1 MSTLSRRSLLTCV
14 AASGLAALTMPAW
27 TRATF
32 AAAPTDKR
40 FVLVILRGG
49 LDGLAAVPPYGD
61 SAYDSARA
69 DLAIG
74 TGNGGVRKLDGT
86 FGLNPFF
93 KNFEA
98 LYKKRELAVVHAVA
112 SPYRERSHF
121 EAQNVLENGTAMA
134 HSDKGWLN
142 RALTPLGLTDPTQA
156 LAISQSVPVV
166 LQGERQVSSWMPNV
180 LPEVSQD
187 YLDRVLGLYEN
198 DPTLRVAL
206 EQGMQVRNMANAGH
220 DGEKPMESGESMRG
234 ARAPNNLVPL
244 AKTAGELIAKADGPR
259 VAVLEATGWDTH
271 AAQGAEDGQLARRLE
286 NLDQAMDAF
295 ATAMA
300 PVWSET
306 AVVLVTEF
314 GRTVA
319 PNGSSGTD
327 HGTGGVAFV
336 LGGAVKGGQ
345 VIADWPGLSQSALYE
360 GRDLKP
366 TLDMR
371 AIFKASLISHLGVDE
386 AAVEG
391 SVFPESRDVRPLSQL
406 FA

>member
-1 MSTLSRRSLLTCV
+1 MSTLSRRSLLSCV
-14 AASGLAALTMPAW
+14 AASGVASLATPLW

-32 AAAPTDKR
+32 AAAATDKR
-40 FVLVILRGG
+40 FVLIILRGG

-61 SAYDSARA
+61 SAYDSARG

-74 TGNGGVRKLDGT
+74 TGDGGIRKLDGT

-98 LYKKRELAVVHAVA
+98 FYQKRELAVVHAIA

-142 RALTPLGLTDPTQA
+142 RALTPIGLTSPTQA

-166 LQGERQVSSWMPNV
+166 LQGEHQVSSWMPNV

-187 YLDRVLGLYEN
+187 YLHRVLGLYEH
-198 DPTLRVAL
+198 DQTLRVAL
-206 EQGMQVRNMANAGH
+206 EQGMQVRNMANGGH
-220 DGEKPMESGESMRG
+220 DGEKPMDGGESMRG

-244 AKTAGELIAKADGPR
+244 AKTAGELIAKSDGPR

-271 AAQGAEDGQLARRLE
+271 AAQGAEAGQLARRLE
-286 NLDQAMDAF
+286 NLDQAIGEF
-295 ATAMA
+295 AKAMTT
-300 PVWSET
+300 VWAKT

-319 PNGSSGTD
+319 PNGSNGTD

-336 LGGAVKGGQ
+336 LGGGVKGGQ

-366 TLDMR
+366 TTDMR
-371 AIFKASLISHLGVDE
+371 AIFKAALISHMGVDE
-386 AAVEG
+386 AAIEA
-391 SVFPESRDVRPLSQL
+391 SVFPSSRDIRPLTNL